1 MLAFGSNGS
10 LGIDDGLLG
19 LAPVIESFRRRF
31 MEINDILEIKPE
43 SKAGL
48 EATKAAIKGVSSF
61 LGMVFKPGLEELGHI
76 FKDEVRYWRLNNILS
91 MLNSAKGKLEFDGK
105 ELNLTANARVGLSIM
120 EGCSE
125 VDNEELQDLWAG
137 LFASSC
143 TPDGRDDSNMNF
155 VDLLRRMSSVEAKIL
170 DYACRNCNK
179 YIYPNQ
185 LIIAE
190 DITVSFDTL
199 VKIAGTDDRYRLD
212 SELDHMRSI
221 ELLLQGGS
229 FAGSGGGFTAS
240 DDSLEANITPSPLA
254 LNLYFK
260 THSLGISPKAFWSD
274 KLILRNEDT
283 DNQKQQ
289 EEFDRIFSGISK

>member
-1 MLAFGSNGS
+1 MGDTEIKDI
-10 LGIDDGLLG
+10 LGIEPIG
-19 LAPVIESFRRRF
+19 E
-31 MEINDILEIKPE
+31 
-43 SKAGL
+43 AGL
-48 EATKAAIKGVSSF
+48 EVTKASIEGVSSF
-61 LGMVFKPGLEELGHI
+61 LGLVFKPGLEELG
-76 FKDEVRYWRLNNILS
+76 FLVKDRVRRWRLNNILS
-91 MLNSAKGKLEFDGK
+91 TLNKAKGKMDFDGQ
-105 ELNLTANARVGLSIM
+105 ELQLTANARVGLSIM
-120 EGCSE
+120 EGSSE

-185 LIIAE
+185 LIVAE

-229 FAGSGGGFTAS
+229 FASGGGFTAS

-260 THSLGISPKAFWSD
+260 THSLGISPKVFWGD
-274 KLILRNEDT
+274 KLIPRDEKA

-289 EEFDRIFSGISK
+289 EEFDKIISGISK